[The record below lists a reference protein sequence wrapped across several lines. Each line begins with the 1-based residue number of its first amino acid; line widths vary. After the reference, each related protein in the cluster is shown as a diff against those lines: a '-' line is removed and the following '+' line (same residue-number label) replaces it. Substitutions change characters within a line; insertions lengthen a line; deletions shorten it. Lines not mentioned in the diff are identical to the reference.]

1 MKRDERRNIWFQRR
15 FVVGL
20 TPVSLE
26 GYALTLFGLGGGIGL
41 MILGDVLGKH
51 GKGDLGALAN
61 LVGWVAAL
69 LTYGVALLNS
79 ADHNPY

>member
-1 MKRDERRNIWFQRR
+1 MRRDERRNIWFHRQ
-15 FVVGL
+15 FWICL

-41 MILGDVLGKH
+41 LVLGDVLGEH
-51 GKGDLGALAN
+51 GPSDLGAISSF
-61 LVGWVAAL
+61 VGWVAVL
-69 LTYGVALLNS
+69 ISYGVALVNS